1 MTGFPNGYC
10 CAVSI
15 LSILQHFCLAV
26 NHRCPSAQLTIKTG
40 RYRMQAIRWSALIE
54 CWRGQ
59 RRDSQ
64 TESAHTLN
72 QTSVKVFSFSATR
85 LQVQFQQPLLLAN
98 YLFGRVVYSIEKVK
112 ECINILECFFTW
124 FGRFHP
130 TKGKTTLFTL
140 LFCTALAPPPS
151 TLLLYFL
158 QMGNCLVPL
167 PLLLLPISSCYYW
180 PVAAAAAFNHLAIK
194 THGRH

>member
-85 LQVQFQQPLLLAN
+85 LQVQFQQPLFLAN

-124 FGRFHP
+124 FGGVSLDQRQDH
-130 TKGKTTLFTL
+130 TVYTTVLHGTSTTTINS
-140 LFCTALAPPPS
+140 TALLSPNGQ
-151 TLLLYFL
+151 LL
-158 QMGNCLVPL
+158 
-167 PLLLLPISSCYYW
+167 S
-180 PVAAAAAFNHLAIK
+180 AAAAAAANFQLLLLASGSSSSI
-194 THGRH
+194 